1 MKQNWHRIAATV
13 VVAGLAALVGCTQEP
28 AAPANQAPLAIFTP
42 SVSNITAGGSV
53 SFDAS
58 GAYDADGTIVSYS
71 WEFGDFSTGSGETVS
86 HTFATAGTF
95 TVTLTVTDNAGAT
108 GSATTVIS
116 VAGLPTVPTGLTKVG
131 SGCCH
136 TYGTFSWNAVPGA
149 TAYEIRMDG
158 RVGCLTDHSDTFP
171 GSVTTGTVRAFG
183 LCLGSQY
190 DVQIRAQANG
200 QWGAWSPALRIT
212 L

>member
-1 MKQNWHRIAATV
+1 MKSNWHRIAVAA
-13 VVAGLAALVGCTQEP
+13 VVASITVLAGCAQSPT
-28 AAPANQAPLAIFTP
+28 APANQVPLAIFTP
-42 SVSNITAGGSV
+42 SVSNISAGGVV

-58 GAYDADGTIVSYS
+58 GAYDPDGSIVSYS
-71 WEFGDFSTGSGETVS
+71 WEFGDFTTGSGESVS

-95 TVTLTVTDNAGAT
+95 TVTLTVTDNGGAT

-116 VAGLPTVPTGLTKVG
+116 VAGLPTVPTGLTKVA
-131 SGCCH
+131 SGCCN

-158 RVGCLTDHSDTFP
+158 KVGCQTEHSATFP
-171 GSVTTGTVRAFG
+171 GSATTGTVRAFG

-200 QWGAWSPALRIT
+200 QWGAWSPAKRIT